1 MMWPDPCLRST
12 GIAALVTL
20 MTPNRFVSICADIF
34 EACVLYRA
42 DVAIARIV
50 DEHIE
55 PAEGFDRCLDG
66 IACCLRVGD
75 IEGQGTDLI
84 AIALDEIDELGGI
97 ARWLRAYDPPRAPRP
112 RVPGPN
118 LGNYP

>member
-20 MTPNRFVSICADIF
+20 MTPNRFVSICADIL

-42 DVAIARIV
+42 DIAIARIV

-55 PAEGFDRCLDG
+55 AAEGFDRRLDG

-75 IEGQGTDLI
+75 IEG
-84 AIALDEIDELGGI
+84 
-97 ARWLRAYDPPRAPRP
+97 
-112 RVPGPN
+112 
-118 LGNYP
+118 